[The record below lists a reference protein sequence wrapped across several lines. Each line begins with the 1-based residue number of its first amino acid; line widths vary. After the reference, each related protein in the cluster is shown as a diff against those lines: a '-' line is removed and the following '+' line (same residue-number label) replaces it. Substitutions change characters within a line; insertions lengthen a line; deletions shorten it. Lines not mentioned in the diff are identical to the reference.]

1 MSITVRIDPSGLP
14 VEVRSQQYTPLSGT
28 VPVGLAVIDVGDI
41 AFVTE
46 VTDSFRSLAAAL
58 IRAAD
63 DADKITADHA
73 DPSFTRSVNTASHY
87 PIAGGAGGDDYES
100 ECACGAVFGAP
111 TADLLTQMTDGHYA
125 PTTATA

>member
-73 DPSFTRSVNTASHY
+73 HY
-87 PIAGGAGGDDYES
+87 PSRVAPVGTTTRASARAGPCS
-100 ECACGAVFGAP
+100 AP
-111 TADLLTQMTDGHYA
+111 RPLTC
-125 PTTATA
+125 